1 MHHLRCRLVRGK
13 ASKGTNN
20 AQLHSAIVLL
30 VDSGRTTEQATWSLR
45 CTSPIL
51 VTMSNSLPGSDRF
64 TNQLP
69 RLAHACSCCF
79 CPALRQPLGGGGG
92 WLCLFREGIF
102 SCGVLSRAR
111 CRTRSVISVFPLA
124 THFPKSSS
132 ASVLFCPCSHGHFS
146 RQLPEVSSH
155 PRHSTYFHFRSSHCR
170 SKDPFGGWGHI
181 PNPDLH

>member
-79 CPALRQPLGGGGG
+79 CPALRQPLGGGGVVVPFQRG
-92 WLCLFREGIF
+92 HLQLWRSLTGSVQNPLCYFSLSTSNTFPQEFFCFCFILPLFPRSLLQAAAGSQQPSTPLYIF
-102 SCGVLSRAR
+102 
-111 CRTRSVISVFPLA
+111 
-124 THFPKSSS
+124 
-132 ASVLFCPCSHGHFS
+132 
-146 RQLPEVSSH
+146 
-155 PRHSTYFHFRSSHCR
+155 
-170 SKDPFGGWGHI
+170 PFQEFT
-181 PNPDLH
+181 L